1 MHLFASQ
8 KKILSRGEKKEEE
21 EQKDKWAVHTRLV
34 ILQQYW
40 TDSNYI

>member
-8 KKILSRGEKKEEE
+8 KKYSAGKKKEEE
-21 EQKDKWAVHTRLV
+21 EQKDKWAMHTRLV

-40 TDSNYI
+40 TDSNCI

>member
-8 KKILSRGEKKEEE
+8 KKNTQQEKKKEEE

-40 TDSNYI
+40 TDSNCI

>member
-8 KKILSRGEKKEEE
+8 KKILSRKKKEEE

-40 TDSNYI
+40 TDSNCI